1 MLGQV
6 NFSGFNGFD
15 FGAITDATIEAESA
29 PLKIIQ
35 DQEKALRDKSSELGT
50 LDSKIG
56 DVQKPVKDLSG
67 DTLFTKLTADS
78 TDINITTVTLGDGA
92 TKSDYDLNVTQ
103 LAKGQVTASTN
114 GYTNTT
120 DMVADGGSI
129 SFTIGAT
136 TTTAINIA
144 ATTSL
149 SELAGLI
156 NTQESGVFAS
166 VVNDGTNNKLV
177 ITSRET
183 GTANGFTI
191 NNSLTSTG
199 TVVAFAVG
207 QSPTS
212 GNSQDSKV
220 ATMTINGMAI
230 TSESN
235 TVTDA
240 IPGITATLVAVGT
253 ATINVAE
260 DFDGLKETVKTFITE
275 FNNLKEYFDTQSRL
289 DSVTGKIGVLGGD
302 TILRQAMADIR
313 NTILNPNG
321 NSGAYSYLTEVGIE
335 FEQAGTL
342 KLNEETL
349 NTAIDKNLSDL
360 KDLFRGDGTV
370 DGVFDDMK
378 AAMANIDGTA
388 GLIKTTKDSI
398 TESLKGFRDRIAA
411 QQLRLDLRRAELN
424 KMFTAADLAMSR
436 LTNSAGSLGSIA
448 GR

>member
-67 DTLFTKLTADS
+67 DTLFTKLAADS
-78 TDINITTVTLGDGA
+78 TDITITTVTLGDGA

-114 GYTNTT
+114 GYANTT
-120 DMVADGGSI
+120 DMAADGGSI

-183 GTANGFTI
+183 GTTNGFTI
-191 NNSLTSTG
+191 NNSLTSTA

-253 ATINVAE
+253 ATINVTE

-275 FNNLKEYFDTQSRL
+275 FNDLKEYFDTQSRL
-289 DSVTGKIGVLGGD
+289 DSVTGKVGVLGGD
-302 TILRQAMADIR
+302 TIMRQAMADIR

-378 AAMANIDGTA
+378 AAMENIDGTA

-411 QQLRLDLRRAELN
+411 QQLRLELRREELT

>member
-67 DTLFTKLTADS
+67 DTFFTKLTADS
-78 TDINITTVTLGDGA
+78 TDITITTVTLGDGA

-114 GYTNTT
+114 GYANTT
-120 DMVADGGSI
+120 DMAADGGSI

-191 NNSLTSTG
+191 NNSLTSTA

-253 ATINVAE
+253 ATINVTE

-275 FNNLKEYFDTQSRL
+275 FNDLKEYFDTQSRL
-289 DSVTGKIGVLGGD
+289 DSVTGKVGVLGGD
-302 TILRQAMADIR
+302 TIMRQAMADIR

-378 AAMANIDGTA
+378 AAMENIDGTA

-411 QQLRLDLRRAELN
+411 QQLRLELRREELT

>member
-67 DTLFTKLTADS
+67 DTFFTKLTADS
-78 TDINITTVTLGDGA
+78 TDITITTVTLGDGA

-114 GYTNTT
+114 GYANTT
-120 DMVADGGSI
+120 DMAADGGSI

-191 NNSLTSTG
+191 NNSLTSTA

-253 ATINVAE
+253 ATINVTE

-275 FNNLKEYFDTQSRL
+275 FNDLKEYFDTQSRL
-289 DSVTGKIGVLGGD
+289 DSVTGKVGVLGGD
-302 TILRQAMADIR
+302 TIMRQAMADIR

-378 AAMANIDGTA
+378 AAMENLDGTA

-411 QQLRLDLRRAELN
+411 QQLRLELRREELT

>member
-29 PLKIIQ
+29 PLKLIE
-35 DQEKALRDKSSELGT
+35 DQEKALRDKKSELST

-56 DVQKPVKDLSG
+56 SVQKPVKELSG

-78 TDINITTVTLGDGA
+78 TDIDITTVTLGDGA

-114 GYTNTT
+114 GYANTT

-183 GTANGFTI
+183 GTSNGFTI
-191 NNSLTSTG
+191 NNSLTSTA

-240 IPGITATLVAVGT
+240 IPGVTATLVAVGT

-289 DSVTGKIGVLGGD
+289 DTVTGKIGVLGGD

-349 NTAIDKNLSDL
+349 NTAIDKNMSDL

-378 AAMANIDGTA
+378 AAMENLDGTA

-411 QQLRLDLRRAELN
+411 QRLRLELRREELT